1 MGKRGRVQLKRIEN
15 KNNGQV
21 SFSKRKP
28 SLIKKAND
36 IYVLCDAE
44 VALIVFS
51 PKGELFEYP
60 TDAWYVLGTLSTYF
74 LDLSYLSQVC
84 NFNRHCCVAEEL
96 VATDQ
101 ELRRNWCSEYTSV
114 KEKVEVLQR
123 NQSVKELQNLEHQLD
138 TSLKNIK
145 SRKNQLLYESISEL
159 QRKEK
164 SLKEQNTVLGE
175 KIKEKEQELG
185 TSGQQQCNQ
194 AQAQNTYPKAQNS
207 PTIIFSQELPYVPPA
222 RAIVIPRWML
232 GLKQ

>member
-15 KNNGQV
+15 KNNRQV

-28 SLIKKAND
+28 SLIKKANE

-60 TDAWYVLGTLSTYF
+60 TDACMDAILERYER
-74 LDLSYLSQVC
+74 Q
-84 NFNRHCCVAEEL
+84 CCVAEEL

-101 ELRRNWCSEYTSV
+101 ELWHNWSSEYTSV
-114 KEKVEVLQR
+114 KDKV
-123 NQSVKELQNLEHQLD
+123 
-138 TSLKNIK
+138 KNH
-145 SRKNQLLYESISEL
+145 LLYESISEL

-164 SLKEQNTVLGE
+164 DLKEQNTVLWE

-185 TSGQQQCNQ
+185 TSGQKQCNQ
-194 AQAQNTYPKAQNS
+194 TQAQNTCPKAQNS
-207 PTIIFSQELPYVPPA
+207 PTIIF
-222 RAIVIPRWML
+222 
-232 GLKQ
+232 